1 MSVCWAPDFTSFLN
15 GASPPHFWS
24 CNGLNSHL
32 RWVPSLP
39 RYPPWILHVN
49 YGFELFLLLLESP
62 ALRPPGAC
70 LPGLGRA
77 AGEAGGVRQAGSQP
91 AAVRSTDCN
100 GLSFFF
106 FFFFPFSLPTPF
118 LPYPARLGCLLPP
131 WLAIWGWQGGVVV
144 SRGCV
149 CLLFGFLKGEIETA
163 SGGGGG
169 SGGVCPQP
177 RSTPLATKS
186 PLLPASAVN

>member
-1 MSVCWAPDFTSFLN
+1 MKKKREKKEINIYKESYKAWLGGEALLSVCWAPDFTSFLN

-106 FFFFPFSLPTPF
+106 FFFFLSPFPPLSFPTQPGW
-118 LPYPARLGCLLPP
+118 AASCPP
-131 WLAIWGWQGGVVV
+131 G
-144 SRGCV
+144 
-149 CLLFGFLKGEIETA
+149 
-163 SGGGGG
+163 
-169 SGGVCPQP
+169 
-177 RSTPLATKS
+177 
-186 PLLPASAVN
+186 